1 MGLTS
6 QICLLHSC
14 YSELLPIVHVIERV
28 VIRITLALL
37 MRSVLQ
43 IDEFLCFLK
52 GCDMSQTIS
61 EKSTHVSTDLD
72 FLATIN
78 STMQTE
84 HHVQRTWRKW
94 FAALKQICPIYISV
108 HFAFF
113 VISVL
118 SVLFIHRDFD
128 WSNSPIQTLWLSWDR
143 WDAGVFIAI
152 AQKGYTEIR
161 LTAFFPLYPLA
172 MRGLA
177 HFIHHNYLLAGL
189 FISNVTLLVIS
200 VVLYQLV
207 FEDFGQ
213 EQASRTVLYISVFPT
228 AFFLASAYNESLF
241 LCLALICF
249 YQIRHGRWW
258 MAGVFG
264 FLASLTRSAGLF
276 LIIPFCYEYLQQ
288 HQFRMKAIR
297 LDVVSIAL
305 IPTGTAL
312 FAIFCYRQF
321 GDLLAF
327 SHVQS
332 APGWNRHLEPPWMGM
347 FWSIRAIHSS
357 AGILSFRALR
367 NLTDLMP
374 DILFLILLVLT
385 LSGPWRFPRRYWS
398 YSFYGIALY
407 LFFNLVPGKGDELY
421 SLASMSR
428 FMLEL
433 FPGFILLAVLGKY
446 RMVHM
451 CYLMIS
457 GSVLFFL
464 LTQFLTGHWVL

>member
-1 MGLTS
+1 MS
-6 QICLLHSC
+6 M
-14 YSELLPIVHVIERV
+14 LLPKIIYAAKEKRRSGDSDYFS
-28 VIRITLALL
+28 IFYTFSPMDKALFF
-37 MRSVLQ
+37 S
-43 IDEFLCFLK
+43 K
-52 GCDMSQTIS
+52 GCDMSQTIY
-61 EKSTHVSTDLD
+61 ENSTHVSTDMD
-72 FLATIN
+72 MLATI
-78 STMQTE
+78 SSVTE
-84 HHVQRTWRKW
+84 TEILAQRSWRKW
-94 FAALKQICPIYISV
+94 FVAFKQICPIYISV

-113 VISVL
+113 VTSIL
-118 SVLFIHRDFD
+118 SVLFVHRDFD
-128 WSNSPIQTLWLSWDR
+128 WSNSPIQTLWLSWYR
-143 WDAGVFIAI
+143 WDTGNFIAI

-161 LTAFFPLYPLA
+161 LTAFFPLYPLM

-177 HFIHHNYLLAGL
+177 HFIHHNYLIAGL
-189 FISNVTLLVIS
+189 FISNVALLTLCI
-200 VVLYQLV
+200 VLYQLV
-207 FEDFGQ
+207 LEDFGQ
-213 EQASRTVLYISVFPT
+213 ERASRTVLYISVFPT

-241 LCLALICF
+241 LCLALLCF

-258 MAGVFG
+258 MAGLFG
-264 FLASLTRSAGLF
+264 ILASLTRSAGLF

-288 HQFRMKAIR
+288 HQFRLRNIR
-297 LDVVSIAL
+297 LDAVSMAL
-305 IPTGTAL
+305 IPTGIAL
-312 FAIFCYRQF
+312 FALFCYMQF

-332 APGWNRHLEPPWMGM
+332 IPGWNRHLELPWIGM

-367 NLTDLMP
+367 NLTDLVP
-374 DILFLILLVLT
+374 DLLFLLLLVLT
-385 LSGPWRFPRRYWS
+385 MIGPWRFPRKYWS
-398 YSFYGIALY
+398 YALYGIALY

-433 FPGFILLAVLGKY
+433 FPGFILLAGLGKY

-451 CYLMIS
+451 CYLMVS